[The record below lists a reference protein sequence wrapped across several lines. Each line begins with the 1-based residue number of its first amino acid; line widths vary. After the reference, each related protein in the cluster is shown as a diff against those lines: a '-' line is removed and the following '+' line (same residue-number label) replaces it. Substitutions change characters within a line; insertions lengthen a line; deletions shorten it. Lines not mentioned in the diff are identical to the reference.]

1 MVSFIPLVLPDDRE
15 ALADFIL
22 EHPWPF
28 HSGGEIT
35 REFLLQKIDEG
46 NFSSID
52 VQTFWAKS
60 DTGEARGIIK
70 LFDLDDVE
78 DGSPLF
84 DLRIHSGYR
93 GQGIGK
99 QAVQWLTE
107 YLFETYPVLARIEG
121 TTRVDNIA
129 MRKVFVSCG
138 YAKEGHSR
146 KSWLTNDGSKVDAIT
161 YGILRE
167 DWQSKTITPVNWN
180 D

>member
-1 MVSFIPLVLPDDRE
+1 MMSFIPLSLPDDRE
-15 ALADFIL
+15 AFADFL
-22 EHPWPF
+22 LAHPWPY
-28 HSGGEIT
+28 HSGGEVT
-35 REFLLQKIDEG
+35 RAFLLQKIDEG
-46 NFSSID
+46 LFSSPD
-52 VQTFWAKS
+52 VQTFWIKS
-60 DTGEARGIIK
+60 DTGEARGIIR

-84 DLRIHSGYR
+84 DLRIHAAYR

-99 QAVQWLTE
+99 QAVQWLNN

-129 MRKVFVSCG
+129 MRKVFESCG

-146 KSWLTNDGSKVDAIT
+146 KSWPTEDGINVDTVI